1 MVLDG
6 KCIYK
11 NLLLVTLLFNSL
23 YLASQDL
30 YFKKLDPKYG
40 YEEYGHSIYKSD
52 SGDIYLV
59 KAMAGQTSFVQKIY
73 KISAS
78 GEVKD
83 SVQISN
89 GFLNTNDI
97 IFDDQN
103 LIVVGSEKSITDTI
117 RIRKY
122 DRNLNLLDSVALIE
136 QIREFRSLYIH
147 STIEYNGKIVIAGT
161 LRDKAV
167 EDSIDVR
174 GFLLFLNKDLTIDTI
189 YPLVEPYRTQKL
201 YTVDKSIDGN
211 LALISFAHTQDNE
224 QICCYY
230 KVDKNHN
237 LLVKKSIL
245 YPLGGGNKFLKGLC
259 LENGGCISIVN
270 RRPSNTS
277 LEFDYNDALQYF
289 ENDGELDAVNS
300 EGSIGSYRYLYNLS
314 EVDNSSVIITGSYYG
329 KWVPNF
335 KDEERYW
342 PLITKCDA
350 TGKTLWQRVFVNYSG
365 SKKIYGE
372 SYSGA
377 VGLDDGKIMVT
388 GRGSAP
394 RYVNGTEEAPAALI
408 LARLSHHGCLDEDRC
423 NEVINAGTPIDSLFV
438 YDQVNTIG
446 KKWYYTVNDKSGAF
460 KTMSLSFG
468 KDHNLFTY
476 YNGQPNDFG
485 YSSLYRDVWITDGD
499 GTQLSDYKMSWN
511 VNGTAT
517 VRHKRNPVVTPGV
530 PHHYDS
536 LLYDF
541 RLKVGDEFELPAEF
555 GKAYVEQVD
564 SILLQDGYSRKRIVL
579 RHEKQEDHEAYG
591 LLTWI
596 EGIGAENGLL
606 YFLDWRNK
614 TKTSLNCYYDRD
626 KKRYGEAPDCGSVF
640 TAVQETESRKSWLE
654 VYPNPAENEIEV
666 LIHDEKG
673 DIEKIE
679 ILDYSGKLMTSK
691 KWVHKNRGKIDCS
704 DWSIGMYLIA
714 VTLTD
719 GTIGTQKVIKM

>member
-1 MVLDG
+1 MVLNG

-11 NLLLVTLLFNSL
+11 NLLLITLLFNSL

-30 YFKKLDPKYG
+30 YFKKSDPKYG
-40 YEEYGHSIYKSD
+40 YEEYGHSIHKSEN
-52 SGDIYLV
+52 GDIYLV
-59 KAMAGQTSFVQKIY
+59 KAMVGQTSFVQKIY

-83 SVQISN
+83 SAHISN

-103 LIVVGSEKSITDTI
+103 LLVIGSSKKAVDSLFLSLYDQKLQLISSNIIAKELQNFSYIYVYTVFKFGEKYAVTGSLSEINSEDSSIYKGFI
-117 RIRKY
+117 MLLN
-122 DRNLNLLDSVALIE
+122 RNLTFDTLITINEPFKTGNLFSV
-136 QIREFRSLYIH
+136 
-147 STIEYNGKIVIAGT
+147 
-161 LRDKAV
+161 D
-167 EDSIDVR
+167 ED
-174 GFLLFLNKDLTIDTI
+174 T
-189 YPLVEPYRTQKL
+189 
-201 YTVDKSIDGN
+201 DGN
-211 LALISFAHTQDNE
+211 LMLFYTVRTQDNDE
-224 QICCYY
+224 MFCIYKIDSSFTLRIKKCYQ
-230 KVDKNHN
+230 
-237 LLVKKSIL
+237 
-245 YPLGGGNKFLKGLC
+245 YPRLSYHYFKGIC
-259 LENGGCISIVN
+259 LENTNCLSVDSRSYDIENESE
-270 RRPSNTS
+270 R
-277 LEFDYNDALQYF
+277 DYDDALQYF
-289 ENDGELDAVNS
+289 DKDGELIFRNS
-300 EGSIGSYRYLYNLS
+300 EGVSGSYRNYFGLT
-314 EVDNSSVIITGSYYG
+314 EVDSSSVLVTGNYYG

-372 SYSGA
+372 SFRSSI
-377 VGLDDGKIMVT
+377 GLDDGGIMVT

-394 RYVNGTEEAPAALI
+394 RYVNGTEEAPEALI

-499 GTQLSDYKMSWN
+499 GTQLSDYNMSWN

-555 GKAYVEQVD
+555 GKAYVVQVD

-626 KKRYGEAPDCGSVF
+626 KKRYGEAPDCESVF
-640 TAVQETESRKSWLE
+640 TAVQETESRKSWFE

-666 LIHDEKG
+666 LIHEEKG
-673 DIEKIE
+673 LIEKIE

-691 KWVHKNRGKIDCS
+691 KRVHKNRGKIDCS